1 MSGRLPLADA
11 AMKLGLSYS
20 QARNMLFRGE
30 LKGGRDKYGHLFV
43 TNSEVRRLLAE
54 SRASSQGSRTY

>member
-1 MSGRLPLADA
+1 MSGRTPLADA

-30 LKGGRDKYGHLFV
+30 LKGGRDKYGRLFV
-43 TNSEVRRLLAE
+43 TSSEVRRLLAE
-54 SRASSQGSRTY
+54 SRASSRGPRPY

>member
-1 MSGRLPLADA
+1 MSAKVPLAAA

-30 LKGGRDKYGHLFV
+30 VKGGRDRYGHLFIA
-43 TNSEVRRLLAE
+43 NSEVRRLLNAGRTIRT
-54 SRASSQGSRTY
+54 SRQS